1 MYVCVCVFVYVCV
14 CAFFVALSTKLSSRK
29 KKLYVNVKSY
39 FAFLPVSFLLFYIS
53 NTYIIAS
60 VIQVES
66 IQGDLT
72 EPRSLNWE
80 KMQETKRQ

>member
-1 MYVCVCVFVYVCV
+1 MCVCVYVCVCVCVCV
-14 CAFFVALSTKLSSRK
+14 FCCPFDKTILEEKEIICQRKIIFCFFAS
-29 KKLYVNVKSY
+29 
-39 FAFLPVSFLLFYIS
+39 FYIS

-72 EPRSLNWE
+72 ESRSLNWE